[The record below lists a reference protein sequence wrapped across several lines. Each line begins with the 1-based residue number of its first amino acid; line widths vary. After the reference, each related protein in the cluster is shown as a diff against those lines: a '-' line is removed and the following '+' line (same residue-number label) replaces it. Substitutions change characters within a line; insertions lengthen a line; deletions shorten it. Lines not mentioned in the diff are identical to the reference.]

1 MGINLKGRKNAPRN
15 IAGKIQN
22 AMTSVT
28 VICLVILGIVAV
40 VCVSICSRTV
50 VKNDLK
56 ETAKLAATLI
66 QRDVAAMKNTT
77 YEIGCNPVLASTEIS
92 NEDKIAIL
100 QQKVAQYDYTGC
112 GLTMADNIDIV
123 SGWDCTTQDT
133 VVNALA
139 GKVYFSE
146 PKIHPGSPFT
156 SYFSAPLW
164 KDGIADSEIVGTVI
178 FMSNDHFIQDM
189 IKGISISET
198 CNVFIL
204 DQHGNVIG
212 DSSQDVLTEIIN
224 YGTLAEEDGS
234 YKSLAKLSAKMV
246 AGQSGFETINLTT
259 GSSYIAYA
267 PIEGTDGW
275 SVAISVS
282 QSDYTSSLLF
292 SIGGVIVVI
301 AGAIF
306 ATIKLSK
313 KIAKEIETPILA
325 CTESIKVLATGDLHT
340 VIEIDASLD
349 EAKVLTTAA
358 EELRQSLSQL
368 IEDMDEVL
376 AGLAQGDFTVKSQN
390 EESYIGDFTNLLTS
404 VEELKVRLSETLQQ
418 IQESANQVMHGSNQ
432 MATSAQDLAFGA
444 ANQTE
449 AVATLRHT
457 IVNIADGV
465 SMNAEQSKMALG
477 KVDEVKQA
485 TLTSNEEM
493 ASMTEAMQRI
503 SATSMEIAKIVT
515 EIEDIADQTNLLSL
529 NASIEAARAGEAGR
543 GFSVVAEQIRKLAES
558 SSQSALHTKELID
571 ASVAE
576 VEIGNQ
582 ITART
587 AEALRKV
594 IDALEEVREGAM
606 ASTKLSEEQAEAM
619 RGIEEEIRQITD
631 VVQNNSATAQESSA
645 ICEELSA
652 QAMGLNGLV
661 EEFSI

>member
-1 MGINLKGRKNAPRN
+1 MGIKLKGQKKVYKN

-22 AMTSVT
+22 AMIRVT
-28 VICLVILGIVAV
+28 VICLVILGIVSLA
-40 VCVSICSRTV
+40 CVSTCSKTIL
-50 VKNDLK
+50 KNDLT

-66 QRDVAAMKNTT
+66 QRDVAAMKETT
-77 YEIGCNPVLASTEIS
+77 FEIGCNPALASKETS

-100 QQKVAQYDYTGC
+100 QQKVEQYEYTGC
-112 GLTMADNIDIV
+112 GLTMEDNIDIV

-133 VVNALA
+133 VVQALA
-139 GKVYFSE
+139 GNVYFSE
-146 PKIHPGSPFT
+146 PKMHPGNPLT

-164 KDGIADSEIVGTVI
+164 KDGIANSEIVGTVI

-189 IKGISISET
+189 IKEISISDT
-198 CNVFIL
+198 CNVLIL

-212 DSSQDVLTEIIN
+212 DSSQVTLAEIIN
-224 YGTLAEEDGS
+224 YATLAEENSAYGTM
-234 YKSLAKLSAKMV
+234 AQISAKMV
-246 AGQSGFETINLTT
+246 AGQTGFESVNLVT
-259 GSSYIAYA
+259 GGSYIAYA
-267 PIEGTDGW
+267 PIAGTDGW
-275 SVAISVS
+275 SVAITVS
-282 QSDYTSSLLF
+282 QMDYIGSLLF
-292 SIGGVIVVI
+292 SVAGIVVVI

-306 ATIKLSK
+306 VTIRLSK
-313 KIAKEIETPILA
+313 KIAKEIESPILA

-340 VIEIDASLD
+340 VIEIDETLD

-358 EELRQSLSQL
+358 AELRRSLNLL
-368 IEDMDEVL
+368 IQDMDAVL
-376 AGLAQGDFTVKSQN
+376 AGLAQGDFTVRSQN
-390 EESYIGDFTNLLTS
+390 PDSYLGDFASLLTS
-404 VEELKVRLSETLQQ
+404 VEELKVRLSETLQH

-432 MATSAQDLAFGA
+432 MATSAQDLAYGA

-449 AVATLRHT
+449 AVNTLRHT
-457 IVNIADGV
+457 IINIADGV
-465 SMNAEQSKMALG
+465 SMNAEQSKAALG
-477 KVDEVKQA
+477 KVDEVKEA
-485 TLTSNEEM
+485 TLSSNAEM

-503 SATSMEIAKIVT
+503 SATSLEIAKIVT

-587 AEALRKV
+587 AQALRKV
-594 IDALEEVREGAM
+594 VDALEEVREGSL
-606 ASTKLSEEQAEAM
+606 ASSKLSEEQAEAM

-631 VVQNNSATAQESSA
+631 VVQSNSATAQESSA

-652 QAMGLNGLV
+652 QAMGLNDLV

>member
-1 MGINLKGRKNAPRN
+1 MAMNIKGLKKVRKN
-15 IAGKIQN
+15 IAGKIQD
-22 AMTSVT
+22 AMTRLT
-28 VICLVILGIVAV
+28 VICLVILGVVSLACVALTSS
-40 VCVSICSRTV
+40 SI

-56 ETAKLAATLI
+56 ETAELAALLI
-66 QRDVAAMKNTT
+66 ERDVAAMKNST
-77 YEIGCNPVLASTEIS
+77 YEIGCNPKLASKEVS
-92 NEDKIAIL
+92 NEEKIAIL
-100 QQKVAQYDYTGC
+100 QQKVAQYEYTGC
-112 GLTMADNIDIV
+112 GLTMEDNMDIV
-123 SGWDCTTQDT
+123 SGWDCTKQDT

-164 KDGIADSEIVGTVI
+164 KDGVADSEIVGTVI

-189 IKGISISET
+189 IKEISISET
-198 CNVFIL
+198 CNVIIL

-212 DSSQDVLTEIIN
+212 DASQEVLTEIIN
-224 YGTLAEEDGS
+224 YGTLAEEDSFYEG
-234 YKSLAKLSAKMV
+234 LANLSAKMV
-246 AGQSGFETINLTT
+246 AGQSGFDSVKIAT
-259 GSSYIAYA
+259 GPSYVAYA
-267 PIEGTDGW
+267 PINGTDGW
-275 SVAISVS
+275 SVAITVAS
-282 QSDYTSSLLF
+282 SDYLGALLISF
-292 SIGGVIVVI
+292 IGIIVVI
-301 AGAIF
+301 GGAIF

-313 KIAKEIETPILA
+313 KVAKEIEAPIQA

-340 VIEIDASLD
+340 PIKVDETLD
-349 EAKVLTTAA
+349 EVKVLTTAA
-358 EELRQSLSQL
+358 VELRRNMSQV

-376 AGLAQGDFTVKSQN
+376 AKLAQGDFTAKSQN
-390 EESYIGDFTNLLTS
+390 EASYIGDFANLLMS

-449 AVATLRHT
+449 AVASLRQT

-465 SMNAEQSKMALG
+465 AANAQASRDALS

-485 TLTSNEEM
+485 TLNSNAEM

-571 ASVAE
+571 AAVAE
-576 VEIGNQ
+576 VEVGNQ
-582 ITART
+582 ITTRT
-587 AEALRKV
+587 AQALGKV
-594 IDALEEVREGAM
+594 VGALEEVREGSL
-606 ASTKLSEEQAEAM
+606 ASAQMSEDQAAAM

-631 VVQNNSATAQESSA
+631 VVQSNSATAQESSA

-652 QAMGLNGLV
+652 QALGLNGLV
-661 EEFSI
+661 EEFYI